1 MTMEQGF
8 SRVKEIAEKMKEDR
22 ESGLAPSSATPTVR
36 EFMSWFGYAR
46 RGLWVVE
53 RIREEL
59 EANDLHT
66 EPDFQHAYVDGPIS
80 FRDSSVS
87 TPPADSTLRVDILEA
102 AHNPPTTVA
111 PSHDLKTAITQM
123 MSNDFSQIPVME
135 GQREVKGIITWES
148 IGSKTAM
155 GQISD
160 DVKVYMERAEII
172 DGQQP
177 FFDAVSVIARTGYV
191 LVRGQDN
198 IITGIVTASDLNDQF
213 LQLAEPFLLVGE
225 IESHIRRVIHG
236 RFTREELV
244 GLSNASDNQTIDHIA
259 NLTFGDYCRLL
270 EDPTRWEK
278 LNLPF
283 ERTVFVKL
291 LHEIRDIR
299 NNVMHFNPDGLDPE
313 EVRKL
318 RNASRFF
325 QRLAH

>member
-8 SRVKEIAEKMKEDR
+8 LRLNDIAEKIKGDR
-22 ESGLAPSSATPTVR
+22 DKGLAPSSVTPTVR

-46 RGLWVVE
+46 RGIWIVE
-53 RIREEL
+53 RVREEL
-59 EANDLHT
+59 EAKGLHT
-66 EPDFQHAYVDGPIS
+66 EPDFQHAYVDGPIA

-87 TPPADSTLRVDILEA
+87 APPADSTLLVDILAA
-102 AHNPPTTVA
+102 AHNPPTTVT
-111 PSHDLKTAITQM
+111 PNDDLKTAITHM
-123 MSNDFSQIPVME
+123 MSNNFSQLPVME
-135 GQREVKGIITWES
+135 GPRNVKGIITWES

-177 FFDAVSVIARTGYV
+177 FFDAVSVIARTGCV
-191 LVRGQDN
+191 LVRSRDN
-198 IITGIVTASDLNDQF
+198 TITGIVTASDLNDQF

-236 RFTREELV
+236 QFTREELV
-244 GLSNASDNQTIDHIA
+244 DISRTSDNQTIDHID
-259 NLTFGDYCRLL
+259 NLTFGHYCSLL
-270 EDPTRWEK
+270 EDPARWEK
-278 LNLPF
+278 LSLKF

-291 LHEIRDIR
+291 LNKIRNIR

-313 EVRKL
+313 DVRKL

-325 QRLAH
+325 QRIAH